1 MSGSCSVQ
9 RGKMSALWVL
19 LAVLVAGDDVLV
31 VLDSWDI
38 KDTHASF
45 LAWLTS
51 QGHNLVYRMADS
63 QHLKLEKYGE
73 FSYDHIILAAASAEG
88 EN

>member
-1 MSGSCSVQ
+1 
-9 RGKMSALWVL
+9 MSALWVL
-19 LAVLVAGDDVLV
+19 LAVLAAADNVLV

-45 LAWLTS
+45 FSWLTT
-51 QGHNLVYRMADS
+51 QGHNVVYRMADS

-73 FSYDHIILAAASAEG
+73 YLYEHIVLAAASAEG
-88 EN
+88 KQ